1 MTEHHV
7 ETEHR
12 KDSMDIDGQPLDRL
26 TGVLGHEPIR
36 KALETRLLED
46 KNSRSALVVLNID
59 NFRLVNDSYGHLF
72 GDEILTLVTQ
82 RIRQILR
89 TDDIVGRIGG
99 DEFII
104 LLSEVASPV
113 IASEICERLRTILR
127 NPIHRGGVSLRLT
140 ASLGVALAGRH
151 GDMAESLIRHA
162 TAAMTLI
169 KRRGGDGVSVPQ
181 NTDDGSPSE
190 RLTLEQDLRDALD
203 RREFELYYQPK
214 FLSDGVTVVGAEAL
228 LRWHHPKRG
237 MVSPGIFIP
246 IAEDIGMIVALGD
259 WVLREAMAAR
269 HRWFN
274 NAGLRHVP
282 SVAINIS
289 FRQFERPGF
298 FEVVNDAVLRSG
310 CEPNA
315 VELELTETVLMLNAT
330 TSIETMRRLRA
341 IGVGLSI
348 DDFGTGYSSLSM
360 LKRVP
365 LNTLKIDR
373 SFVMGLPESREDC
386 AITRSIVD
394 LATTLGFQTVAEG
407 VETREQLDFL
417 RGIGCT
423 MIQGFLLAPP
433 LPEEQFLALLKVQQ
447 RLAAKA
453 DGTAESSGIDQM
465 ITAMPSDAARFRLG

>member
-1 MTEHHV
+1 M
-7 ETEHR
+7 TEHR
-12 KDSMDIDGQPLDRL
+12 KDSVDLEGQPLDLL
-26 TGVLGHEPIR
+26 TGAYGHEAVR
-36 KALETRLLED
+36 EALEARLMED
-46 KNSRSALVVLNID
+46 ENSQTALVVLNID

-72 GDEILTLVTQ
+72 GDEVLTTVAQ
-82 RIRQILR
+82 RIREIVR
-89 TDDIVGRIGG
+89 TDDVVGRIGG

-104 LLSEVASPV
+104 LLNQVASPV

-127 NPIHRGGVSLRLT
+127 NPIHRAGISLRLT

-162 TAAMTLI
+162 TAAMTLV

-181 NTDDGSPSE
+181 ITDEGSPSE
-190 RLTLEQDLRDALD
+190 RLKLEQDLRDTLD
-203 RREFELYYQPK
+203 RQEFELYYQPK
-214 FLSDGVTVVGAEAL
+214 FLSDGVTVVGAEAI

-237 MVSPGIFIP
+237 MVSPGVFIP

-274 NAGLRHVP
+274 NPGLRHVP

-298 FEVVNDAVLRSG
+298 FEVVKDAVLRSG

-315 VELELTETVLMLNAT
+315 VELELTETVLMLNAA

-341 IGVGLSI
+341 LGVGLSI

-365 LNTLKIDR
+365 LSTLKIDR
-373 SFVMGLPESREDC
+373 SFVMGLPGSREDS

-407 VETREQLDFL
+407 VETPEQLDFL

-447 RLAAKA
+447 RLISNAG
-453 DGTAESSGIDQM
+453 GTLESSGIDQVR
-465 ITAMPSDAARFRLG
+465 TAMRSDAARFRLG

>member
-1 MTEHHV
+1 MTEQQR
-7 ETEHR
+7 EKMTL
-12 KDSMDIDGQPLDRL
+12 DGQPLDRL
-26 TGVLGHEPIR
+26 TGAYGHEPIR
-36 KALETRLLED
+36 QALEARLLED
-46 KNSRSALVVLNID
+46 EKPQTALVVLNID
-59 NFRLVNDSYGHLF
+59 NFRLVNDSYGHVF
-72 GDEILTLVTQ
+72 GDEVLALVTQ
-82 RIRQILR
+82 RIREIVR

-104 LLSEVASPV
+104 LLSQVASPV
-113 IASEICERLRTILR
+113 IASEICERLRTSLR
-127 NPIHRGGVSLRLT
+127 NPIHRSGISLRLT

-151 GDMAESLIRHA
+151 GDLAESLIRHA
-162 TAAMTLI
+162 TAAMTLV
-169 KRRGGDGVSVPQ
+169 KRRGGDGVSVPP
-181 NTDDGSPSE
+181 NVDEGSPSE
-190 RLTLEQDLRDALD
+190 RLKFEQDLRDALD
-203 RREFELYYQPK
+203 RQEFELYYQPK

-228 LRWHHPKRG
+228 LRWHHPERG
-237 MVSPGIFIP
+237 FVSPATFIP

-269 HRWFN
+269 HRWFSN
-274 NAGLRHVP
+274 TGLRHVP

-298 FEVVNDAVLRSG
+298 FEVVKDAVLRSG

-315 VELELTETVLMLNAT
+315 VELELTETVLMLNAS

-341 IGVGLSI
+341 LGVGLSI

-365 LNTLKIDR
+365 LSTLKIDR
-373 SFVMGLPESREDC
+373 SFVMGLPNSREDC

-394 LATTLGFQTVAEG
+394 LASTLGFQTVAEG
-407 VETREQLDFL
+407 VETTEQLEFL

-447 RLAAKA
+447 RLAFNR
-453 DGTAESSGIDQM
+453 GEPITSSGTDRVR
-465 ITAMPSDAARFRLG
+465 TAMPSDAARFRLG